1 MATRVLVTG
10 GGGFLGAAIC
20 RQLVAR
26 GDRVRSLARGDYP
39 ALRALG
45 VETIRGDAAD
55 PDAIDRSVA
64 GCDLVIHTAAKAG
77 VWGDEGEYFRSN
89 VLATQAVL
97 GACRRH
103 GVGRLVFTSSPSV
116 VAGGVPLRGVD
127 EAAPYPAHYLASYPR
142 TKAIAERAVR
152 AANDGELRT
161 VCLRPHL
168 ILGPGDPHLV
178 PRLVDRARKGRLR
191 LLGDGQNRIDVTYV
205 EDAAQA
211 HLRAA
216 DALERPDAV
225 AAGRVYFISQG
236 QPVALAE
243 LLDRILAEV
252 GLPPVRRSI
261 PPALGYALGAVAEG
275 LFRALPLPGEPP
287 LTRFVAEELSS
298 DHFFDISAARRDLG
312 YTPSVSVE
320 ELTRIVGASLRGDR
334 ARGITPS

>member
-1 MATRVLVTG
+1 MAIRVLVTG

-55 PDAIDRSVA
+55 PDAIDRAVA

-205 EDAAQA
+205 EDAARA

-216 DALERPDAV
+216 DALERPGAV

-236 QPVALAE
+236 QPVALVD
-243 LLDRILAEV
+243 LLDQILREV

-261 PPALGYALGAVAEG
+261 PPNLGYALGALAEG

-287 LTRFVAEELSS
+287 LTRFVAEELST

-312 YTPSVSVE
+312 HTPSVSVE
-320 ELTRIVGASLRGDR
+320 ELTRIVGASLRADR
-334 ARGITPS
+334 GR